1 MVDTVSS
8 RRRNVDRFGYYSRS
22 YIIKSITNI
31 IEHETRRN
39 SERNQKEM
47 WACGNAA
54 TGGLALYL
62 QRQAFFYMTG
72 RSEGMIR
79 FCIPHLIIANEYDKE
94 QLTDAINN
102 TNKNVK
108 FIKAVKL
115 DCGSVSLDY
124 DHKITDKESAKDIVP
139 HIIKTLDFAVRY
151 LEERVKLF
159 SSSL

>member
-1 MVDTVSS
+1 
-8 RRRNVDRFGYYSRS
+8 
-22 YIIKSITNI
+22 
-31 IEHETRRN
+31 
-39 SERNQKEM
+39 M

-62 QRQAFFYMTG
+62 QPQAFFYMTG

-124 DHKITDKESAKDIVP
+124 DHKMTSEESADTIVP
-139 HIIKTLDFAVRY
+139 HIINALDFASTY
-151 LEERVKLF
+151 LLNKLKRT
-159 SSSL
+159 

>member
-1 MVDTVSS
+1 
-8 RRRNVDRFGYYSRS
+8 
-22 YIIKSITNI
+22 
-31 IEHETRRN
+31 
-39 SERNQKEM
+39 M

-124 DHKITDKESAKDIVP
+124 DHKIADKESAKDIVP
-139 HIIKTLDFAVRY
+139 HIIKALDFAARY
-151 LEERVKLF
+151 LMEKIKG
-159 SSSL
+159 

>member
-39 SERNQKEM
+39 SEQNQKEM

-62 QRQAFFYMTG
+62 QRQAFFLHD
-72 RSEGMIR
+72 R
-79 FCIPHLIIANEYDKE
+79 K
-94 QLTDAINN
+94 
-102 TNKNVK
+102 K
-108 FIKAVKL
+108 
-115 DCGSVSLDY
+115 
-124 DHKITDKESAKDIVP
+124 
-139 HIIKTLDFAVRY
+139 
-151 LEERVKLF
+151 
-159 SSSL
+159 